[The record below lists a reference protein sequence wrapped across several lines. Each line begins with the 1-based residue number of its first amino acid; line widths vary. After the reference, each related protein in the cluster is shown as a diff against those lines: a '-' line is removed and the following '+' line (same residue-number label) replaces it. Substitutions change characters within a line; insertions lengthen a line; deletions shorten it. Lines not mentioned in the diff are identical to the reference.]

1 MTPPVLDFDPSREGV
16 APKEAATLV
25 VLRDTDHGVEVFCVE
40 RSKQS
45 KFMGGAVVF
54 PGGKLDPTDLDAR
67 WIASVGAAS
76 PRNALFSADPD
87 TARGLAIAACRE
99 ALEEAALF
107 FVAGGALAHDDVLR
121 LRARAATDHGVIL
134 EALES
139 TGLVLDLAALE
150 PLARWLTPTA
160 EARRFD
166 TRFYLAR
173 APEGQAGAHD
183 AYETTSSF
191 WATAADVLA
200 RFARREVF
208 LAPPTQRTLEHL
220 LAAETVDAAF
230 AVARRASLD
239 VICPKLVVQDGTM
252 ALVLPGDPE
261 HDVPEMRSI
270 GKSRYVMRGDVFLPE
285 DAPNLQRPSR

>member
-1 MTPPVLDFDPSREGV
+1 MSPVLDFDPSREG
-16 APKEAATLV
+16 APPKEAATV
-25 VLRDTDHGVEVFCVE
+25 IVLRDSDHGIEVFCVE

-76 PRNALFSADPD
+76 PRNALFSPDPD

-99 ALEEAALF
+99 ALEEAALL
-107 FVAGGALAHDDVLR
+107 FVAGGHLAHEDVLA
-121 LRARAATDHGVIL
+121 LRERAKTDPSAIL
-134 EALES
+134 TALES
-139 TGLVLDLAALE
+139 MGVVLDLAALE
-150 PLARWLTPTA
+150 PFSRWLTPTA

-173 APEGQAGAHD
+173 APQGQSGAHD

-191 WATAADVLA
+191 WSTPSGVLA
-200 RFARREVF
+200 RFEKREVF
-208 LAPPTQRTLEHL
+208 LAPPTQRTLENL
-220 LAAETVDAAF
+220 VPAKTVDDAF
-230 AVARRASLD
+230 ALARAANLD
-239 VICPKLVVQDGTM
+239 VICPKLVKQDDTM

-261 HDVPEMRSI
+261 HDVTEARSI
-270 GKSRYVMRGDVFLPE
+270 GKSRYVMRGEVFLPE
-285 DAPNLQRPSR
+285 DPPRR